1 MGHVENRYRSKEM
14 VHTIKIT
21 LVIAMLSV
29 ASAAV
34 CPADGAVEFKSPNGK
49 VVAKVRVG
57 KGGRLTCSLDRGGAA
72 VLGASPM
79 GVTVDKTDLG
89 AGVTL
94 GKPTASSIDETYP
107 WRGVKSRAVNACNT
121 FALPIT
127 HTASKLTW
135 TLEARLFDDGL
146 AYRYVIPG
154 KGERKVAAEAT
165 AWMLPKDSHVW
176 YQPNTSSYEG
186 SYNRKAPADIPLTR
200 TWRKKTYPAAM
211 GPPITIELADGTHA
225 AITEA
230 DVQGYSGMT
239 IKPTGGCLVQ
249 AVFQDDA
256 EGWTMTG
263 KIETPWRVVMTGP
276 GLNDLV
282 NCDIVHNVCPPP
294 DAKLFPK
301 GVNTDWI
308 KPGRCLWQWWAYN
321 DPGTQW
327 AKQKWFVDQAA
338 KLKCHYYLVDAG
350 WENPKFGWVD
360 PKTKNSWARMKE
372 LVDYAA
378 AKGVGILV
386 WRTWRTNV
394 QGPGLKTPESRKE
407 FFANCRKYGV
417 KGAKVD
423 YMNNESKS
431 MLDFYF
437 DCTRRAAEHKIM
449 INFHGANK
457 PAGEPRTWPNE
468 VTREGIKGLEHNKWS
483 ALPPSHY
490 TVLLFTRLLAGHG
503 DFTPTTFQ
511 PKFLKGT
518 TASLQ
523 LAMAVAHTS
532 PILCWADKPEVYLA
546 HPTLELV
553 QTVPAVWDETRV
565 LTGSK
570 IGQLAVFA
578 RRNGTDWWVGIIN
591 GSADKARKYK
601 LDLSFLGDG
610 EYSAVYC
617 RDKTGAPVEAIIEKT
632 KARASAKLDINMAP
646 GGGFVARFVK

>member
-1 MGHVENRYRSKEM
+1 MGHVKNWYRSKEM
-14 VHTIKIT
+14 SNTIKIT

-29 ASAAV
+29 ALAVV

-49 VVAKVRVG
+49 VVAKVCVA
-57 KGGRLTCSLDRGGAA
+57 KGGRLTFSLDRAGAV

-89 AGVTL
+89 LGVTL
-94 GKPTASSIDETYP
+94 GKPAASSIDETYP
-107 WRGVKSRAVNACNT
+107 WRGVKSRAVNRCNI
-121 FALPIT
+121 FALPVT

-135 TLEARLFDDGL
+135 TLEARLFDDGM
-146 AYRYVIPG
+146 AYRYIIPG
-154 KGERKVAAEAT
+154 QGERKITAEAT
-165 AWMLPKDSHVW
+165 AWMLPKDCHVW
-176 YQPNTSSYEG
+176 YQTNTDNYEG
-186 SYNRKAPADIPLTR
+186 PFSRKAPADIPQT
-200 TWRKKTYPAAM
+200 KTVEQKTSPADM

-230 DVQGYSGMT
+230 NVQGYSGMS
-239 IKPTGGCLVQ
+239 IKPTGSCLVQ
-249 AVFQDDA
+249 AAFTDDQK
-256 EGWTMTG
+256 GWTMTG
-263 KIETPWRVVMTGP
+263 KIKTPWRVVMTGP

-294 DAKLFPK
+294 DKKLFPK
-301 GVNTDWI
+301 GINTEWI
-308 KPGRCLWQWWAYN
+308 KPGRCLWQWWAYD
-321 DPGTQW
+321 DPGTMW
-327 AKQKWFVDQAA
+327 DKQKWFVDQAA
-338 KLKCHYYLVDAG
+338 KLKCQYYLVDAG

-360 PKTKNSWARMKE
+360 PKTGHSWAKMKE

-378 AKGVGILV
+378 TKGVGIFV
-386 WRTWRTNV
+386 WRTWETTE
-394 QGPGLKTPESRKE
+394 QGPGLKTPEIRKE

-417 KGAKVD
+417 KCAKID
-423 YMNNESKS
+423 YMDNESKS
-431 MLDFYF
+431 MLEFYF
-437 DCTRRAAEHKIM
+437 DCTRRAAENKIM

-457 PAGEPRTWPNE
+457 PAGEARTWPNE
-468 VTREGIKGLEHNKWS
+468 ITREGIMGLEHNKWS
-483 ALPPSHY
+483 VLKPSHY
-490 TVLLFTRLLAGHG
+490 SVLLFTRMLAGHG

-511 PKFLKGT
+511 PEFLKGT

-565 LTGSK
+565 LGGSK
-570 IGQLAVFA
+570 IGELAVLA
-578 RRNGTDWWVGIIN
+578 RRSGKDWWVGIIN

-617 RDKTGAPVEAIIEKT
+617 RDKTGSPADVIIEKT
-632 KARASAKLDINMAP
+632 KAKASATLDINMAP